1 MSIVEKIKG
10 NPSLKRLVHL
20 SITPARNPKPRWWIR
35 NFVNPFFHKKGKG
48 AIIRRRTRIDV
59 FPWNRFEIG
68 AMTTIEDFC
77 LVNNGSGDV
86 LIGDRVRVGLG
97 STIIGPVTMG
107 HGSGLGQH
115 VFVSGFNHGYSDATQ
130 NSSNQPLVIKS
141 TVIEDEAHIGANAV
155 ILAGVRVGKRSQ
167 VGAGSVVTKDVPPF
181 SIAAGNP
188 AKVIKQFDFER
199 GEWVRV

>member
-1 MSIVEKIKG
+1 MGIVAKIKS
-10 NPSLKRLVHL
+10 NPAIKKFVHW

-35 NFVNPFFHKKGKG
+35 KFVNPFFHKRGKG
-48 AIIRRRTRIDV
+48 SVIRWRTRIDV

-68 AMTTIEDFC
+68 ALTTIEDFC

-107 HGSGLGQH
+107 SGSGLGQH
-115 VFVSGFNHGYSDATQ
+115 VFVSGFNHGYTDATK
-130 NSSNQPLVIKS
+130 NSSNQPLVIKA
-141 TVIEDEAHIGANAV
+141 TIIEEEAHIGANAV

-167 VGAGSVVTKDVPPF
+167 VGAGSVVTKDIPPF

-188 AKVIKQFDFER
+188 ARVIKKFDFEQ
-199 GEWVRV
+199 GVWVRV